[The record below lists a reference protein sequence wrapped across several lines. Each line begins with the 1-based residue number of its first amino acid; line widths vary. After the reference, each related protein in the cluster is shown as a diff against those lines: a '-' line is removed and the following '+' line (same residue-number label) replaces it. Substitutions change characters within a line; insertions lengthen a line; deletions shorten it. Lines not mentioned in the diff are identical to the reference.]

1 MDKLTKGALLATI
14 GLLVIITLY
23 LGKGWLAGRS
33 ERIKAEQE
41 NNNLRRQVIVER
53 EQLSADALKM
63 REDFDRLRNESDAKL
78 AAEIESLRKEVS
90 ARSAEADADFSAL
103 EAEKE
108 ALLESIRRKKD
119 EEAAELTEEQRKISE
134 APAIA
139 KIEAVDG
146 GKGFV
151 IINAG
156 SAKGLESGVRFNIRR
171 DKFIVGEI
179 EITKVIDE
187 GKSFADID
195 SAKIPQ
201 GLSIRMGDDVV
212 SHPIY

>member
-14 GLLVIITLY
+14 GLLVIVTLY
-23 LGKGWLAGRS
+23 LGKGWLAGRADKL
-33 ERIKAEQE
+33 KADQE
-41 NNNLRRQVIVER
+41 NANLRQQVIEER
-53 EQLSADALKM
+53 NQLSADTLKM
-63 REDFDRLRNESDAKL
+63 REDLDRLQSESDAKL

-90 ARSAEADADFSAL
+90 VNRAESDADLSAL
-103 EAEKE
+103 KAEKQ
-108 ALLESIRRKKD
+108 ALLESVRKEK
-119 EEAAELTEEQRKISE
+119 EEELTAEQRKITE

-139 KIEAVDG
+139 KIEAVDP

-156 SAKGLESGVRFNIRR
+156 SAQGIESGVRFNIRR

-187 GKSFADID
+187 GKSIADID
-195 SAKIPQ
+195 GAKIPQ
-201 GLSIRMGDDVV
+201 GLSLRQGDDVV

>member
-14 GLLVIITLY
+14 SLLVIVTLY
-23 LGKGWLAGRS
+23 LGKGWLAGRADKV
-33 ERIKAEQE
+33 KAEQE
-41 NNNLRRQVIVER
+41 NANLRQQVIDER
-53 EQLSADALKM
+53 EQLSADSLKM

-90 ARSAEADADFSAL
+90 ANNAEADADLSAL
-103 EAEKE
+103 KAEKD
-108 ALLESIRRKKD
+108 ALLESVRKEK
-119 EEAAELTEEQRKISE
+119 EEELTAEQKKITE

-139 KIEAVDG
+139 RIEAVDG

-156 SAKGLESGVRFNIRR
+156 SAKGIESGIRFNIRR

-187 GKSFADID
+187 GKSIADID

-201 GLSIRMGDDVV
+201 GLSLRQGDDVV

>member
-1 MDKLTKGALLATI
+1 MRQQVLNERKL
-14 GLLVIITLY
+14 
-23 LGKGWLAGRS
+23 S
-33 ERIKAEQE
+33 ED
-41 NNNLRRQVIVER
+41 
-53 EQLSADALKM
+53 SLKL
-63 REDFDRLRNESDAKL
+63 REDFDRLRSESDAKL
-78 AAEIESLRKEVS
+78 AEEIATLRKEVS
-90 ARSAEADADFSAL
+90 ANSAAADADLSAL

-108 ALLESIRRKKD
+108 ALLESIRRKKE
-119 EEAAELTEEQRKISE
+119 EEAAELTEEQRKITE

-139 KIEAVDG
+139 KISAVDG
-146 GKGFV
+146 GQGFV

-179 EITKVIDE
+179 EVTKVIDE

-201 GLSIRMGDDVV
+201 GLSIRLGDDVV